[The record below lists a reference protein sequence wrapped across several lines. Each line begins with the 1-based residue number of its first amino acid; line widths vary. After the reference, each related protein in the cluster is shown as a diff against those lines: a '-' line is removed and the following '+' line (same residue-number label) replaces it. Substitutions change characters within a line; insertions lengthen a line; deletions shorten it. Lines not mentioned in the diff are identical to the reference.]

1 MILRGII
8 MAEERLYQKTGIKEQ
23 VIQEIIQLA
32 KENQVE
38 KVILFG
44 SRARGNFK
52 ERSDIDLA
60 ICGGN
65 SCHFIFDVD
74 EETSTLLEFDV
85 IDLDKPVQKELL
97 EAIRRE
103 GILLYEKI

>member
-8 MAEERLYQKTGIKEQ
+8 MAEERLSQKTGIKEQ

-44 SRARGNFK
+44 SRARGDFK
-52 ERSDIDLA
+52 ERSDIW
-60 ICGGN
+60 INRFKKNCWRQSGGKGF
-65 SCHFIFDVD
+65 CCM
-74 EETSTLLEFDV
+74 
-85 IDLDKPVQKELL
+85 KK
-97 EAIRRE
+97 
-103 GILLYEKI
+103 YENFKNRI

>member
-1 MILRGII
+1 
-8 MAEERLYQKTGIKEQ
+8 MAEERLSQKTGIKEQ

-44 SRARGNFK
+44 SRARGDFK
-52 ERSDIDLA
+52 ERSD
-60 ICGGN
+60 
-65 SCHFIFDVD
+65 
-74 EETSTLLEFDV
+74 

-103 GILLYEKI
+103 GVLLYEKI

>member
-1 MILRGII
+1 
-8 MAEERLYQKTGIKEQ
+8 MAEERLSQKTGIKEQ

-44 SRARGNFK
+44 SRARGDFK
-52 ERSDIDLA
+52 ERSD
-60 ICGGN
+60 
-65 SCHFIFDVD
+65 
-74 EETSTLLEFDV
+74 

-97 EAIRRE
+97 ENFKNRI
-103 GILLYEKI
+103 